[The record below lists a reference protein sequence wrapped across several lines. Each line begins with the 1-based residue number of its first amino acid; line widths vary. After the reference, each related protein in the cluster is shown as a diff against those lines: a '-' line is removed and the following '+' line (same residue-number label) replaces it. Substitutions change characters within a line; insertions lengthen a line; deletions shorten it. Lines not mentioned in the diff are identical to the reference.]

1 MQAST
6 LHTKERFDVN
16 LDALYGI
23 KGQGMKHQ
31 ECHLANLSSSGAKV
45 YFSQTA
51 SLKSG
56 VVIAIDIPIPNT
68 VMYIAAGAEIIWI
81 KPRFNEL
88 ISGIKFT
95 RALSDTLIQ
104 KFVNRVS
111 QLNDYTELIW

>member
-1 MQAST
+1 MQVST
-6 LHTKERFDVN
+6 LHAKERFDVN

-23 KGQGMKHQ
+23 TGQGMKHQ

-45 YFSQTA
+45 YFPQTA

-68 VMYIAAGAEIIWI
+68 VMCITAGAEIIWI
-81 KPRFNEL
+81 KLHFNEL

-95 RALSDTLIQ
+95 SALSDTLIQ
-104 KFVNRVS
+104 KFVNRVP